1 MERKKEGLLESSGDY
16 LTSLSKMDMESYKE
30 LGFILKSIVRGS
42 QSAILAK
49 ESNIHLH
56 RDWDIYNLLSLVEK
70 LIPDSELEFLDKVYS
85 SRY

>member
-1 MERKKEGLLESSGDY
+1 MKRKEIDLLENSKDY
-16 LTSLSKMDMESYKE
+16 FTSLSKMDIESYKE
-30 LGFILKSIVRGS
+30 LGFILKSIVRVS

-85 SRY
+85 SGY